1 MYNYTETTK
10 CTQYENFIMKL
21 TPPYALFLGDACDS
35 LGLKMDNSIAT
46 WRKSQCV
53 GEITLPECSVT
64 TGLTHLS
71 IKDAADNGAKSFV
84 LGFNNAGGHIDTKYL
99 PYIKL
104 AIEKGMHIVNGLHDK
119 LSDIPELVALADKYH
134 VDLVDIRHP
143 TTRFKTANGQ
153 KRTGKR
159 LLTVGTD
166 CSVGKMYTTLAL
178 HEAMISRGMNATFRA
193 TGQCGIL
200 VAGEGVA
207 VDCVVS
213 DFISGA
219 VEALTPDNAPE
230 HWDFIEGQGSLFQPA
245 FAGVTLGLIHG
256 AQPDALVVCH
266 TLRREFMRG
275 MPGYKLPTVQQAVEL
290 NLLHARLTN
299 PNCKVIGISLNT
311 SAVDEKTAR
320 ETCLQISQETGL
332 ACQDPI
338 RHGVDG
344 LINQIA

>member
-1 MYNYTETTK
+1 
-10 CTQYENFIMKL
+10 MKL
-21 TPPYALFLGDACDS
+21 TPPYALFLGDASDS
-35 LGLKMDNSIAT
+35 LGLKMANSIAT
-46 WRKSQCV
+46 WRPSQCV
-53 GEITLPECSVT
+53 GEIALPECSVT
-64 TGLTHLS
+64 TGLPLLS
-71 IKDAADNGAKSFV
+71 IKDAAEQGAKSFV
-84 LGFNNAGGHIDTKYL
+84 LGFNNAGGHIDIKYL
-99 PYIKL
+99 PHIKL
-104 AIEKGMHIVNGLHDK
+104 AIEHGMHIINGLHDK
-119 LSDIPELVALADKYH
+119 LSDIPELVALAQQYQ
-134 VDLVDIRHP
+134 VNLIDIRHP

-178 HEAMISRGMNATFRA
+178 HQTMQGKGMHATFRA

-219 VEALTPDNAPE
+219 VEALTPDNAAD
-230 HWDFIEGQGSLFQPA
+230 HWDVIEGQGSLFHPA

-256 AQPDALVVCH
+256 AQADALVICH

-275 MPGYKLPTVQQAVEL
+275 MPGYRLPTVQQAVEL

-311 SAVDEKTAR
+311 SAVDEQTAR

-332 ACQDPI
+332 PCQDPI
-338 RHGVDG
+338 RHGVDK
-344 LINQIA
+344 LMSQLL